1 MHIRIVSQMSD
12 VEITCVST
20 RITQNIVVRFLTERR
35 EKGQKLKDAL
45 LCTLNLLWCPSPCA
59 APARVQL
66 WPWASPCKYS
76 SCLDHARNFV
86 YCLLFSLSI
95 PAFLLRD
102 PTHLGSGR
110 VVAGV
115 GPLVL
120 RALVAAHAGGLCP
133 LSSAG
138 SGGGQDSILGSKPN
152 LQVSSDAGLYATRYV
167 SRLYITYTNLI
178 MYAKF

>member
-1 MHIRIVSQMSD
+1 M
-12 VEITCVST
+12 
-20 RITQNIVVRFLTERR
+20 
-35 EKGQKLKDAL
+35 
-45 LCTLNLLWCPSPCA
+45 
-59 APARVQL
+59 QL

-76 SCLDHARNFV
+76 LCLDHARNFV

-133 LSSAG
+133 LSSG
-138 SGGGQDSILGSKPN
+138 QGGGQDSILGSNGQTPTCKSAQT
-152 LQVSSDAGLYATRYV
+152 LVFMQQD
-167 SRLYITYTNLI
+167 
-178 MYAKF
+178 MYLD

>member
-1 MHIRIVSQMSD
+1 MRLEKNYSKQS
-12 VEITCVST
+12 
-20 RITQNIVVRFLTERR
+20 VVRFLTERG
-35 EKGQKLKDAL
+35 EKGQKLEDAL
-45 LCTLNLLWCPSPCA
+45 SCTQLTVMPVSMCCTGTGATMAMGFALQVQFMFRPCS
-59 APARVQL
+59 QL
-66 WPWASPCKYS
+66 
-76 SCLDHARNFV
+76 V

-133 LSSAG
+133 LSSG
-138 SGGGQDSILGSKPN
+138 QGGGQDSILGSKPH

-167 SRLYITYTNLI
+167 ST
-178 MYAKF
+178 

>member
-1 MHIRIVSQMSD
+1 MRLDKNYSKQS
-12 VEITCVST
+12 
-20 RITQNIVVRFLTERR
+20 VVRFLTERR
-35 EKGQKLKDAL
+35 EKGQKLEDAL
-45 LCTLNLLWCPSPCA
+45 SCTQLTVMPVSMCCTGTGATMAMGFALQVQFMFRPCS
-59 APARVQL
+59 QL
-66 WPWASPCKYS
+66 
-76 SCLDHARNFV
+76 V

-138 SGGGQDSILGSKPN
+138 SGGGQDSILGSKPH

-167 SRLYITYTNLI
+167 SRLDITYTNLI
-178 MYAKF
+178 MYAKFLPIHIVMIFGLV

>member
-1 MHIRIVSQMSD
+1 MIYGLYACIIVHRKSD
-12 VEITCVST
+12 AEITFKTSS
-20 RITQNIVVRFLTERR
+20 TQNRVLWDFWQRVKERGR
-35 EKGQKLKDAL
+35 NYKMLYCAP
-45 LCTLNLLWCPSPCA
+45 NLLWCPAPCA

-102 PTHLGSGR
+102 RTHLGSGR

-120 RALVAAHAGGLCP
+120 RALVAAHAGGLWP

-138 SGGGQDSILGSKPN
+138 VGEVRTASSGQNPTCKSAQTLVFMQQD
-152 LQVSSDAGLYATRYV
+152 
-167 SRLYITYTNLI
+167 
-178 MYAKF
+178 MYLD